1 MNKTLL
7 IALTISMSP
16 FALAHEL
23 DQVGTQQPQRPGAQ
37 ADILVVKTYKNDPS
51 RVEVAKLS
59 KKIPAG
65 QKVENLKFQQI
76 AMKSEASNI
85 KVTSANEKE
94 VLHSTSS
101 WGWAGGGGIYVGP
114 RGGIYGYRRGV
125 AWGGSGYYGRGYYG
139 GYGYPN
145 YSYGYG
151 YPNYGYGCASYYNNY
166 GGCYS
171 TPPVYVNNN
180 YYGYQPY
187 YGYYDNDCYYTY
199 YQGGYYY

>member
-7 IALTISMSP
+7 IALTISMSQ

-23 DQVGTQQPQRPGAQ
+23 DQVSTKATPGQ
-37 ADILVVKTYKNDPS
+37 TDILVVKTYKNDPS
-51 RVEVAKLS
+51 RVEVAKLNQ
-59 KKIPAG
+59 KIPAG
-65 QKVENLKFQQI
+65 QKAENLKFQQI
-76 AMKSEASNI
+76 AMKSEVSNL

-101 WGWAGGGGIYVGP
+101 WGWAGGAGIYVGS
-114 RGGIYGYRRGV
+114 RGIYGYGYRRGV
-125 AWGGSGYYGRGYYG
+125 AWGGNGYYG

-145 YSYGYG
+145 YGYSNYGYG
-151 YPNYGYGCASYYNNY
+151 YGYNSCAGYYNNY
-166 GGCYS
+166 GGCYYA
-171 TPPVYVNNN
+171 PPVYASN
-180 YYGYQPY
+180 YYAYQPY

>member
-23 DQVGTQQPQRPGAQ
+23 DQVGTQQRST
-37 ADILVVKTYKNDPS
+37 DILVVKTYKNNPS
-51 RVEVAKLS
+51 RIEVAKLNE
-59 KKIPAG
+59 KIPAG

-76 AMKSEASNI
+76 AMKSEVSNL

-101 WGWAGGGGIYVGP
+101 WGWAGGGGIYMGP
-114 RGGIYGYRRGV
+114 RGGIYAYRRGV
-125 AWGGSGYYGRGYYG
+125 AWGGNGYYGRGYYG

-145 YSYGYG
+145 YGYGYG
-151 YPNYGYGCASYYNNY
+151 YGYNNCASYYNNY
-166 GGCYS
+166 GGCYYA
-171 TPPVYVNNN
+171 PPVYASN

>member
-7 IALTISMSP
+7 IALTISMSQ

-23 DQVGTQQPQRPGAQ
+23 DQVSTQGAKT
-37 ADILVVKTYKNDPS
+37 DILVVKTYKNDPS
-51 RVEVAKLS
+51 RVEIAKLNE
-59 KKIPAG
+59 KIPAG
-65 QKVENLKFQQI
+65 QKVAKLKFQQI
-76 AMKSEASNI
+76 AMKSEVANQ

-94 VLHSTSS
+94 VLGSTSS

-114 RGGIYGYRRGV
+114 RGGIYAYRRGV
-125 AWGGSGYYGRGYYG
+125 AWGGNGYYGGYYNRGYYG
-139 GYGYPN
+139 GYGYP
-145 YSYGYG
+145 SYGYG
-151 YPNYGYGCASYYNNY
+151 YNNCAGYYNNY
-166 GGCYS
+166 GGCYYA
-171 TPPVYVNNN
+171 PPVYASS